1 MRVKSI
7 MTHPPLQAQSLPTD
21 EVNESVS
28 PAVTPSDPLEQAE
41 VNDPMD
47 QVTNV
52 TQLSD
57 VRPTDWAYE
66 ALRSLVERYGCIAGY
81 PDGTFRGN
89 RAMTR
94 YEFAAGVNSCLQ
106 QIERLIAG
114 SVSGNASKHDL
125 ETLRRLVNEFQ
136 PELAT
141 LRTRV
146 DNLEG

>member
-28 PAVTPSDPLEQAE
+28 PAVTTLDPVEGAE
-41 VNDPMD
+41 VDDSME

-81 PDGTFRGN
+81 PDRSYRGN
-89 RAMTR
+89 RGMTR
-94 YEFAAGVNSCLQ
+94 YEFAAGLNACLN
-106 QIERLIAG
+106 QIERLITSSTTG
-114 SVSGNASKHDL
+114 LVRRQDL
-125 ETLRRLVNEFQ
+125 ETL
-136 PELAT
+136 
-141 LRTRV
+141 
-146 DNLEG
+146 